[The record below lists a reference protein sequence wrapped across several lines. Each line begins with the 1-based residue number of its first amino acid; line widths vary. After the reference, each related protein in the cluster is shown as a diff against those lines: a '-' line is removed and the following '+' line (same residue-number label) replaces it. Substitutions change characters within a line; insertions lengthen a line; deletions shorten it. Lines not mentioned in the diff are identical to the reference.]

1 MKEARSLLGAKRG
14 LEHHPSHHGEM
25 RGGRSRTQ
33 DERLESPWAWASAC
47 IYNPPGPVTNTETS
61 TCFWKLCE

>member
-14 LEHHPSHHGEM
+14 LEQHPSYYGEM
-25 RGGRSRTQ
+25 RGGRRRTQ
-33 DERLESPWAWASAC
+33 EKRLESPWARASAC
-47 IYNPPGPVTNTETS
+47 IYTPETS